1 MYFIAENTKYKFK
14 RNDSLDRKFVA
25 TIIYRRKNCKESS
38 DTDRGTSIIGKV
50 GSGYNNTGGTL
61 YTVNENTGGH
71 TLE

>member
-1 MYFIAENTKYKFK
+1 MIVWIENLQLQ
-14 RNDSLDRKFVA
+14 SS
-25 TIIYRRKNCKESS
+25 IGEENCKECS
-38 DTDRGTSIIGKV
+38 DTDTGTSIIGKV